1 MASYLSL
8 KGFFQ
13 ITLLFNLYL
22 KVPFHKDFPY
32 MLYSF
37 LNNCIRNV
45 KMDDRSSRQWKLR
58 QKLRALKTKTT
69 MTQTL
74 CLVNALNP

>member
-32 MLYSF
+32 MLYSL

-58 QKLRALKTKTT
+58 QKVKSTENQK
-69 MTQTL
+69 QQ
-74 CLVNALNP
+74 

>member
-1 MASYLSL
+1 
-8 KGFFQ
+8 
-13 ITLLFNLYL
+13 
-22 KVPFHKDFPY
+22 
-32 MLYSF
+32 
-37 LNNCIRNV
+37 
-45 KMDDRSSRQWKLR
+45 MDDRSSRQWKLR